1 MYRNRLILGT
11 LVLLTAATVLA
22 LPRIVSKRVEAQERK
37 ARKGQFDQLKL
48 SLSQY
53 TENFPGK
60 ISVFIKDLKTGEA
73 LEINANQLFASA
85 SLVKIPLMAAVFAEE
100 KRGNL
105 LQDEKLLCRKRNYT
119 RGSGQLKYCGI
130 GKKFKISE
138 LMDYMITH
146 SDNVATNMLTDKLG
160 LETISGIFTR
170 DFGLKITNMDR
181 SIMDL
186 RARRKGIENYTT
198 AREMGELLDKI
209 YTGELV
215 SKRASGEMLA
225 ILRNQQIADRIP
237 KYLPKEL
244 VIAHKTG
251 LMRNSCHDAGI
262 VFTQNGDFI
271 VVVLT
276 EKIRAKTAKKLI
288 AGIAYKAY
296 SVYQ

>member
-1 MYRNRLILGT
+1 M
-11 LVLLTAATVLA
+11 
-22 LPRIVSKRVEAQERK
+22 Q
-37 ARKGQFDQLKL
+37 
-48 SLSQY
+48 
-53 TENFPGK
+53 
-60 ISVFIKDLKTGEA
+60 IK
-73 LEINANQLFASA
+73 
-85 SLVKIPLMAAVFAEE
+85 
-100 KRGNL
+100 
-105 LQDEKLLCRKRNYT
+105 
-119 RGSGQLKYCGI
+119 
-130 GKKFKISE
+130 
-138 LMDYMITH
+138 
-146 SDNVATNMLTDKLG
+146 
-160 LETISGIFTR
+160 R